1 VPEGSLRRLGGG
13 RWRSRD
19 GRFTIEPQSGTWVV
33 VDGEQVDDLGLP
45 LVRGPFHSLND
56 AREAIDGARQAGPA
70 DSPLSARVEEARRR
84 GGERR
89 SRGGQQRATAAPG
102 ATEAKPAER
111 QKPAPQPS
119 PPKPKEPPA
128 PPPEPAWFT
137 KLDADDGRRARKVLR
152 DLEKAGISDAES
164 IARSEVADG
173 RPALARLAIEQRI
186 RAAIEAAHDAATLAQ
201 AIADLLVSGRDRQLG
216 TSWRLVDGEERP
228 ITALDVTS

>member
-1 VPEGSLRRLGGG
+1 VAEGSLRRLGGG

-111 QKPAPQPS
+111 QKPAP
-119 PPKPKEPPA
+119 
-128 PPPEPAWFT
+128 PPEPAWLAR
-137 KLDADDGRRARKVLR
+137 LDADGRHRARKVLR

-173 RPALARLAIEQRI
+173 RPALARLAIEGRI

>member
-1 VPEGSLRRLGGG
+1 VAEGSLRRLGGG
-13 RWRSRD
+13 RWQSRD

-89 SRGGQQRATAAPG
+89 SWGGQQRETEAPG
-102 ATEAKPAER
+102 ATATKPAER

-119 PPKPKEPPA
+119 PPQPKPSPA
-128 PPPEPAWFT
+128 PPREPAWFT
-137 KLDADDGRRARKVLR
+137 RLDADGRRRARKILR
-152 DLEKAGISDAES
+152 DLEKAGISGAES
-164 IARSEVADG
+164 IARSEVADS
-173 RPALARLAIEQRI
+173 RPALARAAIVRQI
-186 RAAIEAAHDAATLAQ
+186 RAAIDASHDSASLAQ

-216 TSWRLVDGEERP
+216 TSWRIVDGEDRP
-228 ITALDVTS
+228 IGSLDLTS